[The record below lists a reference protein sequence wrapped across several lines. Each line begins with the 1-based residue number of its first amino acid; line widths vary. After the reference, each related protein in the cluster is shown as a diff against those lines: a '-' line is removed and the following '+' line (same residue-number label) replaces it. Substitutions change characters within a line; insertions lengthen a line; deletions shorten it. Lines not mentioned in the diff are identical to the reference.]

1 MDDDDQ
7 SISYTI
13 SPIISVL
20 SYLPATLLY
29 FSQFMDRSMNI
40 MTPILR
46 PIFKSSL
53 TLYTRIYNV
62 FPFTSF
68 FRYSHPSTPPTPTE
82 IYLGKYMDELKKS
95 INNTT
100 TSTHKYL
107 GDRTV
112 MENTPTGP
120 VAMQYEADRAAFIY
134 YANTSIPTKILNV
147 VARKYAIQFHAT
159 DLLKRC
165 DPLQTTTE
173 TEANKDKDKQKSTK
187 TGGGMHS
194 GKTGARFARLKS
206 AANPSVEENKNK
218 NKNKNTETSEP
229 RFICVGRITDMK
241 VLRPPPKENVTHNKT
256 NSTLTFADF
265 KKQLVT

>member
-7 SISYTI
+7 PISYTI
-13 SPIISVL
+13 SPIISIL

-29 FSQFMDRSMNI
+29 FSQIMDRSMNI
-40 MTPILR
+40 MTPIFT
-46 PIFKSSL
+46 PIFKSSR

-62 FPFTSF
+62 FPFTFF
-68 FRYSHPSTPPTPTE
+68 FRHAPPSAPPTPTE
-82 IYLGKYMDELKKS
+82 IYLGKYIDELKKS

-107 GDRTV
+107 GTRTV
-112 MENTPTGP
+112 MENTPTGS

-159 DLLKRC
+159 DLLKRG
-165 DPLQTTTE
+165 DPLETT
-173 TEANKDKDKQKSTK
+173 TEANKDKDKQKGTK

-194 GKTGARFARLKS
+194 GKIGARFAKLKN

-218 NKNKNTETSEP
+218 NKNKDTETSEP
-229 RFICVGRITDMK
+229 RFICVGRITDMN

-265 KKQLVT
+265 KKQLVTR